1 VINFNLKTALL
12 KMFDGPFFSF
22 VKDDCLSALDAHVG
36 GDVFN
41 NAIKKL
47 LLETYGK
54 TVVLVTHH
62 IHLLPHADHVSIK
75 MSSSRWLFMLLLK
88 NVSKVMRFSVHS

>member
-1 VINFNLKTALL
+1 MVCFCC
-12 KMFDGPFFSF
+12 

-36 GDVFN
+36 NDVFN

-47 LLETYGK
+47 LLETHKK

-62 IHLLPHADHVSIK
+62 CHLLTHADHVSIA
-75 MSSSRWLFMLLLK
+75 SSS
-88 NVSKVMRFSVHS
+88 SQ